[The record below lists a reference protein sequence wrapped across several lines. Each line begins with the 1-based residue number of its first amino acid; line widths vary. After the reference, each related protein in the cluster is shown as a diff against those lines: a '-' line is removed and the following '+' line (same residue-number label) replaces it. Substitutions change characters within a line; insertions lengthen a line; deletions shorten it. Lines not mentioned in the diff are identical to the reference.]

1 MIKKKSVSLLI
12 LGLIL
17 TIACVVGV
25 SYAIWQITLQ
35 QESTNVITT
44 GCFQIT
50 FEETEGSNIHLDNA
64 YPISDEE
71 GRGLTPYKFKI
82 KNNCDSYAKYNIA
95 LEVTNDSTLSSE
107 YMKAMFQTS
116 NPKILNTYKLGTST
130 LENTKEAFIL
140 ETDYL
145 YYQEEKEY
153 ELRLWMDENTPAIDE
168 TMNQIW
174 QGKITVTASYSE
186 DAPITS
192 GTIRVVNGVTD
203 GMRKYRNTTSKIVI
217 QNELK
222 PIEGA
227 IQEFDESALQDGS
240 VMSYVVPNEDG
251 TTYTTYLQGNGKI
264 KLNPNSSSLFS
275 GFAIV
280 TEIEGMEYLDAQYVT
295 DMSFMFSEMSSL
307 TSLDISSFDTSNET
321 DMSFMFSNSSNLDTI
336 IYGNNFIKNFDSNV
350 ENMFNNCPANKPTH
364 SSWEG
369 ASG

>member
-1 MIKKKSVSLLI
+1 MTKKKSVSLLI

-71 GRGLTPYKFKI
+71 GKGLTPYKFKI

-192 GTIRVVNGVTD
+192 GTIRVVYGVND
-203 GMRKYRNTTSKIVI
+203 GMWKYRNTTSKIVI

-240 VMSYVVPNEDG
+240 VMSYIVQNEDG
-251 TTYTTYLQGNGKI
+251 TTYTAYLQSNRKLI
-264 KLNPNSSSLFS
+264 LNPYSSYLFYK
-275 GFAIV
+275 FTKV
-280 TEIEGMEYLDAQYVT
+280 TEIEGMEYLDTSNVT
-295 DMSFMFSEMSSL
+295 NMMEMFSYMSSL
-307 TSLDISSFDTSNET
+307 TSLDLSNFDTSKVT
-321 DMSFMFSNSSNLDTI
+321 SMSNIFYGDNNLTNI
-336 IYGNNFIKNFDSNV
+336 IYGNNFIKNDVAIING
-350 ENMFNNCPANKPTH
+350 MFEYCPANKPIHT
-364 SSWEG
+364 SWDG
-369 ASG
+369 SF